1 MQRRTLG
8 SQGLAV
14 SEVGYGSMGI
24 NMFYGSS
31 DHDEGVRAIQR
42 AHDLGVTLFD
52 TAELYGWGE
61 NEKLVGRAIKDFR
74 DEVVVA
80 TKFGFT
86 RDFGRD
92 SRPDH
97 VREVVE
103 NSLHNL
109 DVDVIDVVYQHRLDP
124 SVPIEDVAGTLK
136 ELIDEGKVKHYGLCE
151 VGPRTIERAHAVHP
165 VSVVQTEYSLFAR
178 EVETIFPTLDELGIG
193 FVPYSPLARGFLVG
207 SPRPAAEHEE
217 DDARRNLPWWQPENF
232 EHNRA
237 IVERLATIA
246 QEKDA
251 TVPQLAL
258 AWLLTRGEHV
268 VPIPGSRSPQRVE
281 QNVAAATLDLT
292 ADDLAAIDAALGDGP
307 QGASTA
313 EAASWE

>member
-1 MQRRTLG
+1 M
-8 SQGLAV
+8 
-14 SEVGYGSMGI
+14 
-24 NMFYGSS
+24 
-31 DHDEGVRAIQR
+31 
-42 AHDLGVTLFD
+42 
-52 TAELYGWGE
+52 
-61 NEKLVGRAIKDFR
+61 
-74 DEVVVA
+74 
-80 TKFGFT
+80 
-86 RDFGRD
+86 
-92 SRPDH
+92 
-97 VREVVE
+97 
-103 NSLHNL
+103 
-109 DVDVIDVVYQHRLDP
+109 
-124 SVPIEDVAGTLK
+124 
-136 ELIDEGKVKHYGLCE
+136 
-151 VGPRTIERAHAVHP
+151 HP
-165 VSVVQTEYSLFAR
+165 VAVVQTEYSLFAR

-237 IVERLATIA
+237 IVERLAAIA
-246 QEKDA
+246 QAKDA

-281 QNVAAATLDLT
+281 QNVAAADLELS
-292 ADDLAAIDAALGDGP
+292 ADDLAAVDAALGDGP